1 MSPTQ
6 DDGMAELPKLAF
18 SIKMLRQVS
27 SLAYLYTVQIRP
39 LKENFEI
46 HDCRLWNR
54 GHKSGDLLVIDRI
67 DNVASSF
74 IMPHYACI
82 ISHTVERNPG

>member
-27 SLAYLYTVQIRP
+27 SLAYLYCANSTFWNE
-39 LKENFEI
+39 ENFEI
-46 HDCRLWNR
+46 HDWNR